1 MHAICTSFLFTFCTV
16 AFNGALQTQPYS
28 AQLTDQITLTEPA
41 HRVLPMEEKHTDFS
55 TDVIHIYHEY
65 GPCTVS
71 LTITTEVDSV
81 YMVINER
88 YITGANASE
97 HLKLAMTEISRFVKW
112 C

>member
-1 MHAICTSFLFTFCTV
+1 MHS
-16 AFNGALQTQPYS
+16 
-28 AQLTDQITLTEPA
+28 
-41 HRVLPMEEKHTDFS
+41 
-55 TDVIHIYHEY
+55 IYHEY